1 MRFTFG
7 LWLNS
12 LICVL
17 LLMFLLDSLS
27 LFGLVFIVG
36 LVPVRFDRF
45 GVNSVVLSH
54 LLDFVFVCLLLVVV

>member
-36 LVPVRFDRF
+36 LVSVRFDRF